1 MATSFEQLRQDDQLA
16 VRSKIRSG
24 AYCDHTS
31 GLANGFLQAN
41 LVILEQSY
49 ALDFMRFCQRNPKPC
64 PLVGVTDTGSPFMRT
79 LGADIDIRSDVPS
92 YHIYRHGV
100 LDGTVGDITDL
111 WNDQMVGFALGCSFT
126 FEHALIRAGIPSLAY

>member
-16 VRSKIRSG
+16 VRAKIRSG
-24 AYCDHTS
+24 AFCDHTS

-92 YHIYRHGV
+92 YHVYRHGV
-100 LDGTVGDITDL
+100 LGDTVGDITDL
-111 WNDQMVGFALGCSFT
+111 WNDQMVGFALG
-126 FEHALIRAGIPSLAY
+126 

>member
-16 VRSKIRSG
+16 VRAKIRSG

-92 YHIYRHGV
+92 S
-100 LDGTVGDITDL
+100 TDHCFSTC
-111 WNDQMVGFALGCSFT
+111 MIIS
-126 FEHALIRAGIPSLAY
+126 IS